1 MNRWEYDWINDLN
14 ITSILDIGACSGQFA
29 SSLRSSNKDWEI
41 TCVEPNPY
49 CISKL
54 RNMKK
59 RNEIVDYHNIGLGN
73 KKEILKLFL
82 LKTKTK
88 SKSSSFYKP
97 TQSENIEYLLE
108 EVQVETMDDFFK
120 DYIFDLIKIDTQGN
134 EYPVILGG
142 KEILKKANYIIIEF
156 QTVSTNINAPESIL
170 AVKELETIGF
180 KINSIVEENKSAYLK
195 NRNSVHLDILFT
207 KQPTH
212 NKECLKDYEEYFKE
226 IL

>member
-14 ITSILDIGACSGQFA
+14 ITSILDVGACAGQFA
-29 SSLRSSNKDWEI
+29 TSLRSSNKDWKI
-41 TCVEPNPY
+41 TCVEPNPF
-49 CISKL
+49 CMNKL

-59 RNEIVDYHNIGLGN
+59 RNEIVDCHNIGLGN

-82 LKTKTK
+82 PKTKTK

-97 TQSENIEYLLE
+97 TQSENIEYLLK

-120 DYIFDLIKIDTQGN
+120 DCIFDLIKIDTQGN
-134 EYPVILGG
+134 EYPIILGG
-142 KEILKKANYIIIEF
+142 KEILKKAKYIIIEF

-180 KINSIVEENKSAYLK
+180 TIDSIVEENKSAYLK
-195 NRNSVHLDILFT
+195 SRNSVHLDILFT
-207 KQPTH
+207 KNSTH
-212 NKECLKDYEEYFKE
+212 NKECLKDYKEYFKE

>member
-1 MNRWEYDWINDLN
+1 MDRWEYNWINDLN

-29 SSLRSSNKDWEI
+29 TSLHNTNKDWKI

-49 CISKL
+49 CMNKL

-59 RNEIVDYHNIGLGN
+59 RKEIVDYHNIGLGD

-97 TQSENIEYLLE
+97 TQSDDVDYLLE
-108 EVQVETMDDFFK
+108 DVQVERMDDVFK
-120 DYIFDLIKIDTQGN
+120 DDTFDLIKIDTQGN
-134 EYPVILGG
+134 EYPIILGG
-142 KEILKKANYIIIEF
+142 KEILKKAKYIIIEF

-180 KINSIVEENKSAYLK
+180 TIDSIVEENKSAYLK
-195 NRNSVHLDILFT
+195 RKNSVHLDILFT
-207 KQPTH
+207 KNSTH
-212 NKECLKDYEEYFKE
+212 NKECLKDYKEYFKE

>member
-14 ITSILDIGACSGQFA
+14 ITSILDIGACAGQFA

-49 CISKL
+49 CMNKL

-82 LKTKTK
+82 PKTKTK

-134 EYPVILGG
+134 EHPIILGG

-195 NRNSVHLDILFT
+195 SRNSVHLDILFT
-207 KQPTH
+207 KKSTH
-212 NKECLKDYEEYFKE
+212 NKECLKDYKEYFKE